1 MKQEENVSDSLRII
15 FAGTPDFAARH
26 LAALLST
33 QHRVVG
39 VLTPP
44 DKPAGRGNKLT
55 FSPVKELALTNDIPV
70 YQPASLKPT
79 ENHEWIQA
87 QQADIMIVVAY
98 GMILPKAVLDIPR
111 LGCLNVHGSL
121 LPKWRGAAP
130 IQRSL
135 WAGDKETGVTIMQ
148 MDVGLDTGDMLYKAA
163 CPITS
168 EDTSASLYEK
178 LADLGPKALISTLDL
193 ITSGHL
199 KAEKQDDNLAN
210 YAQKLSKEEARIDW
224 TLSAEQIER
233 CVRAFNPWPMSFF
246 MLDDQPIKVWKAQ
259 VTADI
264 TNKAP
269 GTLLKA
275 DKTGIYI
282 ATGKGTLNIITL
294 QPSGKKPMASADF
307 LNSKR
312 DWFTPGKVIE

>member
-39 VLTPP
+39 ILTPP
-44 DKPAGRGNKLT
+44 DKPAGRGKKLT
-55 FSPVKELALTNDIPV
+55 ISPVKELALTHDIPV
-70 YQPASLKPT
+70 YQPASLKPE
-79 ENHEWIQA
+79 ENHKWIAA

-98 GMILPKAVLDIPR
+98 GMILPKAVLEIPR

-148 MDVGLDTGDMLYKAA
+148 MDVGLDTGDMLYKAS
-163 CPITS
+163 CPITN

-178 LADLGPKALISTLDL
+178 LAELGPKALTTTLDL
-193 ITSGHL
+193 ITSGKI

-210 YAQKLSKEEARIDW
+210 YAQKLSKEEAKIDW
-224 TLSAEQIER
+224 SLSAEQIER
-233 CVRAFNPWPMSFF
+233 CIRAFNPWPMSFF
-246 MLDDQPIKVWKAQ
+246 MLDEQPVKVWKAQ
-259 VTADI
+259 AIADNTAQP
-264 TNKAP
+264 A
-269 GTLLKA
+269 GTILKA

-282 ATGKGTLNIITL
+282 ATGNGILNITEL

-312 DWFTPGKVIE
+312 DWFTPGKIIQ

>member
-1 MKQEENVSDSLRII
+1 MSDSLRII

-44 DKPAGRGNKLT
+44 DKPAGRGKKLT
-55 FSPVKELALTNDIPV
+55 ISPVKALALTHNIPV
-70 YQPASLKPT
+70 YQPVSLKPE
-79 ENHEWIQA
+79 ENHEWIVA

-98 GMILPKAVLDIPR
+98 GMILPKAVLEIPR

-148 MDVGLDTGDMLYKAA
+148 MDVGLDTGDMLYKAS

-178 LADLGPKALISTLDL
+178 LAELGPKALTTTLDL
-193 ITSGHL
+193 ITSGKI

-210 YAQKLSKEEARIDW
+210 YAQKLSKEEAKIDW
-224 TLSAEQIER
+224 SLSAEQIER
-233 CVRAFNPWPMSFF
+233 CIRAFNPWPMSFF
-246 MLDDQPIKVWKAQ
+246 MLDEQPVKVWKAQ
-259 VTADI
+259 AIAD
-264 TNKAP
+264 
-269 GTLLKA
+269 
-275 DKTGIYI
+275 
-282 ATGKGTLNIITL
+282 
-294 QPSGKKPMASADF
+294 
-307 LNSKR
+307 
-312 DWFTPGKVIE
+312 